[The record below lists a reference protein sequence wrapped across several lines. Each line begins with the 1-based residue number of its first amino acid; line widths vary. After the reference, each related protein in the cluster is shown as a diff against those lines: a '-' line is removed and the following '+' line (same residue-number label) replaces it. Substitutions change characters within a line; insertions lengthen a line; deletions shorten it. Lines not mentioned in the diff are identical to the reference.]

1 MKKLFL
7 SSAVLLM
14 ALMAQA
20 QTKITPKLE
29 NGFKTAYTEENTISM
44 GNEEMKI
51 NIDQEFAVSD
61 VSANGAVITVTI
73 TDSKMEGKSE
83 DANMAGQMLLIPVN
97 MRKDVPFKLATDAN
111 GQVQKI
117 LNYEEAKAAVIKNLE
132 GLVDKMLADN
142 PEIGQMLPK
151 DKLKEQ
157 FLNRIDEQSLL
168 EDFKDS
174 GVLALNG
181 KQVANGAVEDIEKE
195 GLQMKRMYFI
205 AGQNIITNANVNM
218 TKDQLKEFVIKQVE
232 KQAPEQAEMIKKNID
247 MVMGQ
252 MKIEIS
258 MKKTYTMNDN
268 GWVKS
273 IKEETTQ
280 DIMGQSLKQSG
291 VTTLKQ

>member
-7 SSAVLLM
+7 TSAVLLL

-20 QTKITPKLE
+20 QMKITPKLE
-29 NGFKTAYTEENTISM
+29 NGFKAVYTEASTITV
-44 GNEEMKI
+44 GGEEMKI
-51 NIDQEFAVSD
+51 NIDKEYTVSD
-61 VSANGAVITVTI
+61 VSASGAVITVTI
-73 TDSKMEGKSE
+73 TDAQMEGGSE
-83 DANMAGQMLLIPVN
+83 KANMTGQMLLIPVN
-97 MRKDVPFKLATDAN
+97 MRKGVPFKLATDAN
-111 GQVQKI
+111 GQVQNI
-117 LNYEEAKAAVIKNLE
+117 VNYEEAKAAVMKNLE

-142 PEIGQMLPK
+142 PEVGQMVPK
-151 DKLKEQ
+151 DKLSEQ
-157 FLNRIDEQSLL
+157 FSNSIQEQMLL

-174 GVLALNG
+174 NVLALNG
-181 KQVANGAVEDIEKE
+181 KHVTNGAVEDIEKE

-218 TKDQLKEFVIKQVE
+218 TKEQLKEFIIKQVE

-258 MKKTYTMNDN
+258 MKNTYTMNDN

-280 DIMGQSLKQSG
+280 DIMGQSLKQSS

>member
-1 MKKLFL
+1 MKKLIL
-7 SSAVLLM
+7 TSAVLLM
-14 ALMAQA
+14 ALIAQA
-20 QTKITPKLE
+20 QTMISPKLE
-29 NGFKTAYTEENTISM
+29 NGFKAMYTEANQISV
-44 GNEEMKI
+44 GGQELKI
-51 NIDQEFAVSD
+51 NIDQEYAVSD

-73 TDSKMEGKSE
+73 TDTQMEGGSE

-97 MRKDVPFKLATDAN
+97 MRKGVAFKLATDAN

-117 LNYEEAKAAVIKNLE
+117 MNYDEAKAAVTKNLE
-132 GLVDKMLADN
+132 ELVGKMLADN

-151 DKLKEQ
+151 DKLIEQFSNRIKEQ
-157 FLNRIDEQSLL
+157 TLL
-168 EDFKDS
+168 EDFKES

-218 TKDQLKEFVIKQVE
+218 TKDQLKEFIIKQVE
-232 KQAPEQAEMIKKNID
+232 EQAPEQAEMIKKNID

-258 MKKTYTMNDN
+258 EKNTYTMNDN

-273 IKEETTQ
+273 IKGEASQ
-280 DIMGQSLKQSG
+280 DIMGQSLKQST